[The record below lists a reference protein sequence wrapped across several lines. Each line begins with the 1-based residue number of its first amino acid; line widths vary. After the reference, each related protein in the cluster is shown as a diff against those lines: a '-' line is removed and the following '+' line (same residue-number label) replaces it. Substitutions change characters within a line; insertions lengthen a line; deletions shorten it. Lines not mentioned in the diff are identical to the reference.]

1 MDNDNKPNTTN
12 FKFICKIKITVKEVK
27 PKSMGMMSR
36 SRTTVQEMSDTE
48 KQPAIIAKEM
58 QMYIR
63 NARNTQK
70 NGDKDDGTIV

>member
-1 MDNDNKPNTTN
+1 MITN
-12 FKFICKIKITVKEVK
+12 PTLQILNSFAKLKLPEKEAK

-36 SRTTVQEMSDTE
+36 SRTPVQEMSDTE
-48 KQPAIIAKEM
+48 KQPAIISKEI